1 MTPGY
6 PHDGAKVPWHGCTT
20 FSSIRSAVASRS
32 RHRSPT
38 IPRRPLAPPAAHEPN
53 AVASVRAG
61 APARDPLR
69 HVERRLPRLTGID
82 GLRAIAVAAV
92 LVFHAGL
99 ALPGGFLGVEV
110 FFVISGYLIT
120 GLLLVEWTATRRIAL
135 RRFWFRRAR
144 RLLPALFALL
154 LVSLAFA
161 VVVLPDEVTR
171 LRSDAAAAAAYVSN
185 WYLIL
190 GEQSYFETAER
201 QSPLL
206 HLWSLA
212 VEEQFYVVWPVV
224 LAVGLAVLRRRGM
237 FLLTLVAAAGSA
249 VWMATVF
256 DPATDPSRVY
266 YGTDTRLTGLLLGA
280 ALAFVWVP
288 GTRPASAGSPAAG
301 APAAAADEP
310 GAAHDPA
317 APAEPVAANR
327 TRRRWAGPLA
337 DAAVLAG
344 ALVLG
349 WAFLA
354 LDGGSELLYRGGF
367 VAVGLATLA
376 MIAGAVHPASRIGGR
391 VLEIAP
397 FRWLGTRS
405 YSVYL
410 WHWPIFAVTR
420 PELDVPIDGPALLAL
435 RLVATGLLAELSYRL
450 VEQPIRRGALGRAWQ
465 RWREEAW
472 RSAPGTRSPARTR
485 LATLASVGILSIS
498 GLLATVATASPPE
511 RPSWL
516 PVDDVSGVIDGDPTP
531 APTLRPRPAAPS
543 EAPVAS
549 ATPSLAPTPTPD
561 PRPSV
566 LAVGDSM
573 LVATAGALADSLGR
587 VEVDASVGRQ
597 VDEGIEIIE
606 ARRKAG
612 TLPDVVVLNLGVNGP
627 LYVAQFERAMEVLRD
642 VDLVV
647 WVTVTVPRPWEATT
661 NKVLRQ
667 QVPRYGNAILVDWH
681 ANSAGREDLFWRDGY
696 HPRAEG
702 AHLYAELITTAIRGA
717 VASR

>member
-1 MTPGY
+1 
-6 PHDGAKVPWHGCTT
+6 V
-20 FSSIRSAVASRS
+20 
-32 RHRSPT
+32 
-38 IPRRPLAPPAAHEPN
+38 
-53 AVASVRAG
+53 SVRAG

-69 HVERRLPRLTGID
+69 DVERHLPRLTGID

-120 GLLLVEWTATRRIAL
+120 GLLLVEWTATRRISL

-144 RLLPALFALL
+144 RLLPALFAVLL
-154 LVSLAFA
+154 ATLAFA
-161 VVVLPDEVTR
+161 VVVLPDEVAR

-185 WYLIL
+185 WYLVL
-190 GEQSYFETAER
+190 GEQSYFETADR

-237 FLLTLVAAAGSA
+237 LLLTIAGAVASAA
-249 VWMATVF
+249 WMASLF

-288 GTRPASAGSPAAG
+288 SGEERS
-301 APAAAADEP
+301 
-310 GAAHDPA
+310 
-317 APAEPVAANR
+317 PAEPTAG
-327 TRRRWAGPLA
+327 RRAWPGRVA

-344 ALVLG
+344 AAVLG

-354 LDGGSELLYRGGF
+354 LDGGAPLLYQGGF
-367 VAVGLATLA
+367 VVVGLATLA
-376 MIAGAVHPASRIGGR
+376 MIAGAVHPDGWLGRR
-391 VLEIAP
+391 VLELAP
-397 FRWLGTRS
+397 LRWLGTRS

-420 PELDVPIDGPALLAL
+420 PGIDVELDGPVLLAI
-435 RLVATGLLAELSYRL
+435 RLVATGVLAELSYRL
-450 VEQPIRRGALGRAWQ
+450 VEQPIRRGAIGRAWQ

-472 RSAPGTRSPARTR
+472 RAAPGGRSPVRTR
-485 LATLASVGILSIS
+485 LAMLATVGVLSVS
-498 GLLATVATASPPE
+498 GLLATVATASPPG
-511 RPSWL
+511 RPSYL
-516 PVDDVSGVIDGDPTP
+516 PVDDVSGVIDGKPTPTPSPTRTPAPASAPPSAAPTP
-531 APTLRPRPAAPS
+531 APTRTPEPRP
-543 EAPVAS
+543 
-549 ATPSLAPTPTPD
+549 T
-561 PRPSV
+561 V

-573 LVATAGALADSLGR
+573 LVATAGALADALGR
-587 VEVDASVGRQ
+587 VEVDASIGRQ
-597 VDEGIEIIE
+597 VDEGIEIVE
-606 ARRKAG
+606 ARRQAG

-627 LYVAQFERAMEVLRD
+627 LYVAQFQRAMEVLRD

-661 NKVLRQ
+661 NKVLAQ
-667 QVPRYGNAILVDWH
+667 QVPRYPNAILVDWH
-681 ANSAGREDLFWRDGY
+681 AKSAGHEELFWRDGY

-702 AHLYAELITTAIRGA
+702 AQLYAELITDAILARTATR
-717 VASR
+717 